1 MQTSEL
7 VQIKKSIHEESWKPA
22 YKFLPELIQKF
33 NLKVGAEIGVAFGG
47 HSEAMLSNTN
57 LELLYGIDS
66 YKHSDSYDDPMNLPQ
81 ADFDILCET
90 TKNRLAVFGD
100 RFKLIRSNSQQ
111 AVRQIDGLLDFVYID
126 AEHSYQGVW
135 QDLCTWY
142 SKIRVGG
149 LISGHDYEHI
159 AFPGVKQAI
168 DEFFRRL
175 NWQVHLEGEG
185 VWWVEKQAVNISFFI
200 PAYNCEETIEESVDS
215 ILNGNFE
222 QGDEL
227 IIVNDCSTDNTE
239 GLLERLKI
247 KYPFIKIFRHETN
260 KGGGAARNT
269 AVQNSSHPLLFCLDS
284 DNILVPG
291 SIEKLK
297 DFLVDSGADV
307 TAFQEIIFFEG
318 CKENII
324 NKWIYPDKITL
335 ADFFSRHD
343 FPGSSGNYLFT
354 KESWVRA
361 GGYSESSGALDT
373 HTFGFRQLATGSKML
388 TLPNTYY
395 CHRQGIESYFVRFSR
410 TNNLSLTLADI
421 ITPFAHLI
429 ADADW
434 QYMCGE
440 GKDNWYEN
448 INQRP
453 ICLSNEVKS
462 MQTERELQLVEVL
475 PEHKEEKKQSRN
487 SVISDGEI
495 QAIARLVNNAGNV
508 VFDVGANAGDWTT
521 EVLSQGHDVEIHLF
535 EPIPHVYKKLIQ
547 NLDKQVI
554 ANNLA
559 VGQKEEVKTFYYYEA
574 NPLLS
579 TFYRRVDVEKQGWL
593 TPPKAITVLT
603 TTIDNYCQRHGIKRI
618 NFIKIDAGGSE
629 LDVIYGAKYFL
640 ETGRIDYLQF
650 EYGGTYLDAKTS
662 LKEAFEYLQKFRYS
676 IFKILP
682 DRLEY
687 KPSFLPEDENFEF
700 SNFLAVNERFRS
712 NVLGEV
718 TDGKLNIQELCRQY
732 AIAPRG
738 VIHVGAHEGTE
749 ITAYQQMGAQK
760 VLFVEAN
767 PSVFERL
774 QANIADYPNV
784 EAVNCAI
791 ADRNGTID
799 LHVTSFDQSSSI
811 LQLKRHQEIY
821 PHITETHQITVESKT
836 LDTLLQE
843 QEVNPSD
850 FNILNIDIQGAELL
864 ALQGATNW
872 LKCVDLIN
880 TEVNYEELY
889 EGCALID
896 QLDEFLEGHGFQRAA
911 TTTPIHPSWG
921 DAIYVKKTAITS
933 SVLGMENMGRLGN
946 QVFLYAFLRTYAR
959 EHNLRVE
966 TPAWI
971 GQYLFGHNDHPISQP
986 LPQVGEQAQPYKLSE
1001 SAILNAPEPFTNVD
1015 FHGYFQFHTQY
1026 HAQHKEY
1033 FQSLFKP
1040 LPAVEA
1046 KVIKALDRLRSKGK
1060 TVVGLHL
1067 RRGDY
1072 RSVHTVVP
1080 YLTVA
1085 PSGWYKEW
1093 LDGFWETLDEPVL
1106 FIASDEIETVV
1117 GDFADYNPITV
1128 KDLGVEL
1135 PEAPFYPDFYILSQC
1150 DVLAISNSTFSFAA
1164 AMLNEQ
1170 CKFFFRPNLLKQ
1182 KMIAFDPWNSEPL
1195 LRNNPNDLPATESQ
1209 KPVKI
1214 LNIQE
1219 VALISVE
1226 DPELLWG
1233 FSIDSPTFGTH
1244 VTPSNILIG
1253 GWVIGKKSPAVKVEL
1268 IRDGEVI
1275 SNIPVNQ
1282 HRPDVAAVFPGVPLA
1297 ENSGYA
1303 IEWEIMGTLPE
1314 CEISIQAVLADDT
1327 RVSIG
1332 FVRLQEIIYSTP
1344 KDSLRAKCKLSVCA
1358 IMKDEAPYL
1367 IEWLEFHKIVGV
1379 ERFYLYNNNSSD
1391 NTLDIVQP
1399 YIQSGEVVLHD
1410 WPFSYKQQGS
1420 AYEHCLASYK
1430 QESELIAFI
1439 DLDEFLFPT
1448 EKENLI
1454 EVLEEFD
1461 SCPAVVVNML
1471 NFGSSGHEIRPEGLQ
1486 IENFTKRA
1494 EDNFEENMYVKSIVR
1509 PEQIRRPN
1517 CTHFFIPIN
1526 QESFSVTENKEPLGS
1541 SISEKLSVQKL
1552 RINHYFTR
1560 SKQEAKQKVMRGDA
1574 FFPWQKALWVM
1585 EHRDRNEVE
1594 DLTIQRFVPRLRQAV
1609 DAVISKS
1616 RIAQIVTEQWRSQ
1629 SKLYEMQIQLE
1640 EFQTELARTQ
1650 KNLAF
1655 SESQL
1660 HQTEQQLKQSNY
1672 RVQQFDVDLQRISK
1686 VKESNPLQRKILAVV
1701 DVTPAYPEALEWLRG
1716 FNLDSPTVGKV
1727 DNNEILISGWVLG
1740 KIDRA
1745 VAVEFIYNDE
1755 TVLTIPVNGYRSD
1768 VVSAYPELPLAANST
1783 YEARLKIAVK
1793 QPEFEVLLQAVLANE
1808 TRVKLGVVRL
1818 QEVEYKFP
1826 LGNQKQKY
1834 RMKWFFAINEASPGF
1849 EIYSQMIKV
1858 AVYTAQ
1864 QNTSLEPYCIYDG
1877 EENELTDWLQK
1888 NGVKIIYHRIPHYE
1902 KLQTQYPCYSTV
1914 AFGAFLRIEIPKIV
1928 EIYEMQDEY
1937 VLYTDCDVMFFHDV
1951 VDYLQGVTCEY
1962 LAATPEHDPN
1972 NWEYFNSGVLYMNV
1986 KNLQKTQKEFD
1997 DFIDKNLD
2005 QILQLAY
2012 DQGAY
2017 NLFFKDKWDRLDIQ
2031 LNWKSYWNFTPEA
2044 KIIHFHGPKPT
2055 QAEEIKNQIAPASS
2069 MLLANGFY
2077 WLNTG
2082 IWQFIYEKIEELDA
2096 GILLKIAECEEVA
2109 PHLEEPREELAQSQT
2124 KLEQNPG
2131 GFEQFTTKLQK
2142 VQEELQPIKEEL
2154 EIRQVQYQKTQE
2166 ELAQTKS
2173 ELIEVQAQL
2182 QEMESAAAPLNQLA
2196 ELYLAQGQ
2204 LEEAIAVCEQS
2215 LKIQPKFAPAYKTLG
2230 NVFQAQGKLDEGK
2243 SYYLRALEIQP
2254 DFAQA
2259 LANLGTIHAQ
2269 QQQWQEAI
2277 AAYQKA
2283 IAIQPNFPGV
2293 YRNLAKVFSQVGK
2306 PDEVVECCYAAAIL
2320 EPKTTAEEYFNLGNT
2335 LLEQGKQERAIVC
2348 YRRAVELNPDEVE
2361 VYYKLGETL
2370 AKVGQLEEA
2379 ISAYRRAIELTSS
2392 N

>member
-1 MQTSEL
+1 MGLGDCRQLML
-7 VQIKKSIHEESWKPA
+7 V
-22 YKFLPELIQKF
+22 
-33 NLKVGAEIGVAFGG
+33 LKNE
-47 HSEAMLSNTN
+47 
-57 LELLYGIDS
+57 Y
-66 YKHSDSYDDPMNLPQ
+66 NLPT
-81 ADFDILCET
+81 FVET
-90 TKNRLAVFGD
+90 GTWKGDTSVWASQHFQKVFTVEFAKHIYESTSSMYSHVKNIEFLWGHTKEQL
-100 RFKLIRSNSQQ
+100 KLVVPQLKEP
-111 AVRQIDGLLDFVYID
+111 ALFWLD
-126 AEHSYQGVW
+126 AHW
-135 QDLCTWY
+135 M
-142 SKIRVGG
+142 GG
-149 LISGHDYEHI
+149 GTAGEN
-159 AFPGVKQAI
+159 
-168 DEFFRRL
+168 DEC
-175 NWQVHLEGEG
+175 
-185 VWWVEKQAVNISFFI
+185 
-200 PAYNCEETIEESVDS
+200 P
-215 ILNGNFE
+215 
-222 QGDEL
+222 
-227 IIVNDCSTDNTE
+227 
-239 GLLERLKI
+239 LLEELEIIKNSECEHFILIDDARLFLSPPPSPHRIEQWPSLNEIIATLSAKTSR
-247 KYPFIKIFRHETN
+247 YTVIFEDAIVSVPERAKSVVALFCQETN
-260 KGGGAARNT
+260 TQAWEEFLRTGELRIAT
-269 AVQNSSHPLLFCLDS
+269 A
-284 DNILVPG
+284 
-291 SIEKLK
+291 
-297 DFLVDSGADV
+297 
-307 TAFQEIIFFEG
+307 
-318 CKENII
+318 
-324 NKWIYPDKITL
+324 
-335 ADFFSRHD
+335 
-343 FPGSSGNYLFT
+343 
-354 KESWVRA
+354 
-361 GGYSESSGALDT
+361 
-373 HTFGFRQLATGSKML
+373 
-388 TLPNTYY
+388 LPK
-395 CHRQGIESYFVRFSR
+395 HQ
-410 TNNLSLTLADI
+410 
-421 ITPFAHLI
+421 
-429 ADADW
+429 
-434 QYMCGE
+434 
-440 GKDNWYEN
+440 
-448 INQRP
+448 
-453 ICLSNEVKS
+453 
-462 MQTERELQLVEVL
+462 
-475 PEHKEEKKQSRN
+475 EKKKEAEKTTN
-487 SVISDGEI
+487 STFQGSGESQVISRFI
-495 QAIARLVNNAGNV
+495 NAGNI
-508 VFDVGANAGDWTT
+508 VFDVGANAGNWTA
-521 EVLSQGHDVEIHLF
+521 EVLSQQPDVEIHLF
-535 EPIPHVYKKLIQ
+535 EPIPYVYKKLIQ
-547 NLDKQVI
+547 NLDKNLVY
-554 ANNLA
+554 NNLA
-559 VGQKEEVKTFYYYEA
+559 VGKKEEVKKFYYYE
-574 NPLLS
+574 NHSLLS
-579 TFYRRVDVEKQGWL
+579 TFYRRLDVEKQIPLGV
-593 TPPKAITVLT
+593 PKELTVLT
-603 TTIDNYCQRHGIKRI
+603 TNIDNYCQRHGINRI
-618 NFIKIDAGGSE
+618 NFIKVDVGGGE

-640 ETGRIDYLQF
+640 ETGRVDYLQF
-650 EYGGTYLDAKTS
+650 EYGGTYLDSKTT
-662 LKEAFEYLQKFRYS
+662 LKEVFEYLQQFRYS

-682 DRLEY
+682 DRLEH
-687 KPSFLPEDENFEF
+687 KPTFLPEDENFEF

-718 TDGKLNIQELCRQY
+718 TDGKLNIQELCQQHS
-732 AIAPRG
+732 IVPRG
-738 VIHVGAHEGTE
+738 VIHVGAHEGAE
-749 ITAYQQMGAQK
+749 ITGYQHMGAQK

-767 PSVFERL
+767 PTVFERL
-774 QANIADYPNV
+774 EANIAVYPNV

-811 LQLKRHQEIY
+811 LQLKHHQEIY
-821 PHITETHQITVESKT
+821 PHITETHQITVQSKT

-843 QEVNPSD
+843 QELNPSD

-872 LKCVDLIN
+872 LKCVELIN

-889 EGCALID
+889 EGCALIE
-896 QLDEFLEGHGFQRAA
+896 QLDEFLEKQGFYRVA

-921 DAIYVKKTAITS
+921 DAIYVKKPAITS

-946 QVFLYAFLRTYAR
+946 QVFLYAFLRMYAR
-959 EHNLRVE
+959 EHNFRLE

-971 GQYLFGHNDHPISQP
+971 GQYLFGHNDAPISGP

-1001 SAILNAPEPFTNVD
+1001 SAILNAPEPFKNVD
-1015 FHGYFQFHTQY
+1015 FHGYFQLHTQY

-1040 LPAVEA
+1040 VPEVEA
-1046 KVIKALDRLRSKGK
+1046 KVREALDCLRSKGK

-1072 RSVHTVVP
+1072 RTVHTVVP

-1093 LDGFWETLDEPVL
+1093 LDGLWETLDEPVL
-1106 FIASDEIETVV
+1106 FIASDEVETVI
-1117 GDFADYNPITV
+1117 GDFAEYHPITV
-1128 KDLGVEL
+1128 KDLGVEM

-1195 LRNNPNDLPATESQ
+1195 LRDNPNNLPAIVSQ
-1209 KPVKI
+1209 KSVKI

-1219 VALISVE
+1219 VALISPE

-1233 FSIDSPTFGTH
+1233 FNMDSPTFGTH
-1244 VTPSNILIG
+1244 ATPGNILIG

-1275 SNIPVNQ
+1275 SSIPVNQ
-1282 HRPDVAAVFPGVPLA
+1282 HRPDVARVFPGVPLA

-1303 IEWEIMGTLPE
+1303 TEWEIRGTLAE
-1314 CEISIQAVLADDT
+1314 CKIFVQAVLADDT
-1327 RVSIG
+1327 RVNIG

-1344 KDSLRAKCKLSVCA
+1344 KNSRRKKCKLSICA

-1379 ERFYLYNNNSSD
+1379 ERFYLYNNNSTD
-1391 NTLDIVQP
+1391 NTLDIVEP
-1399 YIQSGEVVLHD
+1399 YVQSGEVVLHD

-1448 EKENLI
+1448 EKESLI

-1461 SCPAVVVNML
+1461 SFPAVVVNML
-1471 NFGSSGHEIRPEGLQ
+1471 NFGSSGHQIRPEGLQ
-1486 IENFTKRA
+1486 VQNFTKRA

-1509 PEQIRRPN
+1509 PEQILRPN

-1541 SISEKLSVQKL
+1541 SISERLSVQKL

-1594 DLTIQRFVPRLRQAV
+1594 DLTIQRFVPRLREAV

-1640 EFQTELARTQ
+1640 EFQTELDQTR

-1660 HQTEQQLKQSNY
+1660 HQTEQQLKESNY
-1672 RVQQFDVDLQRISK
+1672 RVQQFDVDLQKIPK
-1686 VKESNPLQRKILAVV
+1686 IKESNPLQRKILAVV

-1716 FNLDSPTVGKV
+1716 FNVDSPAVGKV

-1740 KIDRA
+1740 KSDRA
-1745 VAVEFIYNDE
+1745 VAVEFIYNNE
-1755 TVLTIPVNGYRSD
+1755 TVLTAAVNGYRSD
-1768 VVSAYPELPLAANST
+1768 VVSAYPELPLAENSA
-1783 YEARLKIAVK
+1783 YEARLHIAAK
-1793 QPEFEVLLQAVLANE
+1793 QPESELLIQAVLANE
-1808 TRVKLGVVRL
+1808 TRVKLAVVRL

-1826 LGNQKQKY
+1826 LGKKQKY

-1877 EENELTDWLQK
+1877 EDNELTDWLQK

-1902 KLQTQYPCYSTV
+1902 KLQTQYPLYSTV

-1928 EIYEMQDEY
+1928 EIYEMPDEY

-1951 VDYLQGVTCEY
+1951 VDYLEGVTCEY

-2031 LNWKSYWNFTPEA
+2031 LNWKSYWNFTHEA

-2069 MLLANGFY
+2069 MVLANSFY

-2082 IWQFIYEKIEELDA
+2082 IWQFIYEKIEELDS

-2109 PHLEEPREELAQSQT
+2109 PHLEEPREELAQSQI

-2131 GFEQFTTKLQK
+2131 GFDKFTTKLQQ
-2142 VQEELQPIKEEL
+2142 VQEELQPIKQEL

-2166 ELAQTKS
+2166 ELEQTKS
-2173 ELIEVQAQL
+2173 QLIEVKTQL
-2182 QEMESAAAPLNQLA
+2182 KDMESVAAPLNQLA
-2196 ELYLAQGQ
+2196 ELYLAQGK
-2204 LEEAIAVCEQS
+2204 LEDAIAVCQQS

-2269 QQQWQEAI
+2269 QQHWQEAI
-2277 AAYQKA
+2277 ACYQKA
-2283 IAIQPNFPGV
+2283 IAIQPNFAGV
-2293 YRNLAKVFSQVGK
+2293 YRNLAKVFSQIGK
-2306 PDEVVECCYAAAIL
+2306 PDEAVECSYAALIL
-2320 EPKTTAEEYFNLGNT
+2320 QPETTAEEYFNLGNT
-2335 LLEQGKQERAIVC
+2335 LLEQGKKERAIVC
-2348 YRRAVELNPDEVE
+2348 YRRAIYLDPNFSDAQK
-2361 VYYKLGETL
+2361 KLGEIMAVVT
-2370 AKVGQLEEA
+2370 E
-2379 ISAYRRAIELTSS
+2379 
-2392 N
+2392 

>member
-7 VQIKKSIHEESWKPA
+7 VELKKSIHEESWKPA

-66 YKHSDSYDDPMNLPQ
+66 YQHSDSYDDPMNLPQ

-100 RFKLIRSNSQQ
+100 RFRLIRSNSQQ
-111 AVRQIDGLLDFVYID
+111 AMGQINGLLDFVYID

-142 SKIRVGG
+142 NKIRVGG

-175 NWQVHLEGEG
+175 NWQVNLEGEG
-185 VWWVEKQAVNISFFI
+185 VWWVEKQPTNISFFI
-200 PAYNCEETIEESVDS
+200 PAYNCEQTIEESVDS

-239 GLLERLKI
+239 GILERLKI

-269 AVQNSSHPLLFCLDS
+269 AVQNASHPLLFCLDS
-284 DNILVPG
+284 DNILVPE
-291 SIEKLK
+291 SIQKLK
-297 DFLVDSGADV
+297 EFLVNSGADV
-307 TAFQEIIFFEG
+307 AAFQEIHFFEG

-324 NKWIYPDKITL
+324 NKWIYQDQITL

-343 FPGSSGNYLFT
+343 VPGASGNYLFT

-395 CHRQGIESYFVRFSR
+395 SHRQGIESYFVKFSR
-410 TNNLSLTLADI
+410 TNNSSLILADSI
-421 ITPFAHLI
+421 APFAYLI

-453 ICLSNEVKS
+453 ICLKNEVKNL
-462 MQTERELQLVEVL
+462 QTETELQPVAAL
-475 PEHKEEKKQSRN
+475 PKQQEEKKKSRN
-487 SVISDGEI
+487 SEMISNGES
-495 QAIARLVNNAGNV
+495 QVIARFISAGNV
-508 VFDVGANAGDWTT
+508 VFDVGANAGDWTA

-554 ANNLA
+554 SNNLA
-559 VGQKEEVKTFYYYEA
+559 VGQKKEVKTFHYYEDHSF
-574 NPLLS
+574 LS

-593 TPPKAITVLT
+593 NTPKKITVLT
-603 TTIDNYCQRHGIKRI
+603 TTIDNYCQHHDINRI
-618 NFIKIDAGGSE
+618 NFIKIDVGGGE
-629 LDVIYGAKYFL
+629 LDVLYGAKHFL

-662 LKEAFEYLQKFRYS
+662 LKEVFEYLQKFRYS

-700 SNFLAVNERFRS
+700 SNFLAVNERFHS

-718 TDGKLNIQELCRQY
+718 TDGKLNIQELCSQY
-732 AIAPRG
+732 SIAPRG

-791 ADRNGTID
+791 GDRNGTID

-811 LQLKRHQEIY
+811 LQLKRHQDIY
-821 PHITETHQITVESKT
+821 PHITETHQITVLSKT

-843 QEVNPSD
+843 QELNPSD

-872 LKCVDLIN
+872 LKSVELIN

-921 DAIYVKKTAITS
+921 DAIYVKKSAITS

-971 GQYLFGHNDHPISQP
+971 GQYLFGHNDAPISQP
-986 LPQVGEQAQPYKLSE
+986 LPLVGEQPQPYKLSE
-1001 SAILNAPEPFTNVD
+1001 SAILNAPEPLKNVD

-1040 LPAVEA
+1040 VPEVEA
-1046 KVIKALDRLRSKGK
+1046 KVREALDHLRSKGK

-1093 LDGFWETLDEPVL
+1093 LDGFWETLDQPVL

-1117 GDFADYNPITV
+1117 ESFAEYHPITV
-1128 KDLGVEL
+1128 RDLGVEM

-1170 CKFFFRPNLLKQ
+1170 GKFFFRPHLQKQ

-1195 LRNNPNDLPATESQ
+1195 LRDNPNDLPATGSQ
-1209 KPVKI
+1209 KPIKI

-1219 VALISVE
+1219 VSLISPE

-1233 FSIDSPTFGTH
+1233 FSIDSPTFRTH
-1244 VTPSNILIG
+1244 ATPSNILIG

-1275 SNIPVNQ
+1275 RDILVNQ

-1303 IEWEIMGTLPE
+1303 TEWEITGTLPE
-1314 CEISIQAVLADDT
+1314 CEISIQAVLADET
-1327 RVSIG
+1327 RVKFG
-1332 FVRLQEIIYSTP
+1332 VVRWQETIYHTP
-1344 KDSLRAKCKLSVCA
+1344 SNNERAKCELSVGA

-1379 ERFYLYNNNSSD
+1379 ERFYLYNNNSTD
-1391 NTLDIVQP
+1391 NTLDILQP
-1399 YIQSGEVVLHD
+1399 YLQSGEVILHD
-1410 WPFSYKQQGS
+1410 WPVTPGQMS
-1420 AYEHCLASYK
+1420 AYEHCLSAYK
-1430 QESELIAFI
+1430 TESEWIAFI

-1448 EKENLI
+1448 EKDDLK
-1454 EVLEEFD
+1454 EVLKEFD
-1461 SCPAVVVNML
+1461 GVAGVGVNQL
-1471 NFGSSGHEIRPEGLQ
+1471 FFGSSGHEVRPEGLQ
-1486 IENFTKRA
+1486 IEHFTKRA
-1494 EDNFEENMYVKSIVR
+1494 ADNLDNHKYVKSIVR
-1509 PEQIRRPN
+1509 SQQVLRPS
-1517 CTHFFIPIN
+1517 CPHFFIPI
-1526 QESFSVTENKEPLGS
+1526 SKDTFSVTENREPLS
-1541 SISEKLSVQKL
+1541 CSIAEKNSVQKL
-1552 RINHYFTR
+1552 RINHYYTKSQEEMKLKLIRGWACGVENLR
-1560 SKQEAKQKVMRGDA
+1560 SWLDFEY
-1574 FFPWQKALWVM
+1574 
-1585 EHRDRNEVE
+1585 HDRNEVE
-1594 DLTIQRFVPRLRQAV
+1594 DLTIQRFVPKLRQAV
-1609 DAVISKS
+1609 DAVISQS
-1616 RIAQIVTEQWRSQ
+1616 RIAQILAEQWHLKT
-1629 SKLYEMQIQLE
+1629 KLYQMQM
-1640 EFQTELARTQ
+1640 EL
-1650 KNLAF
+1650 
-1655 SESQL
+1655 
-1660 HQTEQQLKQSNY
+1660 
-1672 RVQQFDVDLQRISK
+1672 
-1686 VKESNPLQRKILAVV
+1686 
-1701 DVTPAYPEALEWLRG
+1701 
-1716 FNLDSPTVGKV
+1716 
-1727 DNNEILISGWVLG
+1727 
-1740 KIDRA
+1740 
-1745 VAVEFIYNDE
+1745 
-1755 TVLTIPVNGYRSD
+1755 
-1768 VVSAYPELPLAANST
+1768 
-1783 YEARLKIAVK
+1783 
-1793 QPEFEVLLQAVLANE
+1793 
-1808 TRVKLGVVRL
+1808 
-1818 QEVEYKFP
+1818 
-1826 LGNQKQKY
+1826 
-1834 RMKWFFAINEASPGF
+1834 EAS
-1849 EIYSQMIKV
+1849 E
-1858 AVYTAQ
+1858 
-1864 QNTSLEPYCIYDG
+1864 
-1877 EENELTDWLQK
+1877 
-1888 NGVKIIYHRIPHYE
+1888 
-1902 KLQTQYPCYSTV
+1902 
-1914 AFGAFLRIEIPKIV
+1914 
-1928 EIYEMQDEY
+1928 
-1937 VLYTDCDVMFFHDV
+1937 
-1951 VDYLQGVTCEY
+1951 
-1962 LAATPEHDPN
+1962 
-1972 NWEYFNSGVLYMNV
+1972 
-1986 KNLQKTQKEFD
+1986 
-1997 DFIDKNLD
+1997 
-2005 QILQLAY
+2005 
-2012 DQGAY
+2012 
-2017 NLFFKDKWDRLDIQ
+2017 
-2031 LNWKSYWNFTPEA
+2031 
-2044 KIIHFHGPKPT
+2044 
-2055 QAEEIKNQIAPASS
+2055 
-2069 MLLANGFY
+2069 
-2077 WLNTG
+2077 
-2082 IWQFIYEKIEELDA
+2082 
-2096 GILLKIAECEEVA
+2096 
-2109 PHLEEPREELAQSQT
+2109 T
-2124 KLEQNPG
+2124 KQHQNPG
-2131 GFEQFTTKLQK
+2131 DFEQLTTKLQQ

-2154 EIRQVQYQKTQE
+2154 ELSQVQCHKTQE

-2173 ELIEVQAQL
+2173 QLIEAQTKL
-2182 QEMESAAAPLNQLA
+2182 QEMESAAVPLNQLA
-2196 ELYLAQGQ
+2196 ELYLVQGK
-2204 LEEAIAVCEQS
+2204 LEDAIAVCHQS

-2230 NVFQAQGKLDEGK
+2230 NVLQAQGKLDEAK
-2243 SYYLRALEIQP
+2243 SWYIRALEIQP
-2254 DFAQA
+2254 DFAPA
-2259 LANLGTIHAQ
+2259 LANLGTIYAM
-2269 QQQWQEAI
+2269 QQQWEKAI
-2277 AAYQKA
+2277 ASYQKA
-2283 IAIQPNFPGV
+2283 IAIQPNFAGV
-2293 YRNLAKVFSQVGK
+2293 YRNLAKVFSQIGK
-2306 PDEVVECCYAAAIL
+2306 PDEAVECCYAAVIL
-2320 EPKTTAEEYFNLGNT
+2320 EPRTTAEEYFSLGNT

>member
-1 MQTSEL
+1 METSEL
-7 VQIKKSIHEESWKPA
+7 VELKKSIHEESWKPA
-22 YKFLPELIQKF
+22 YKFLPDLIQKF

-47 HSEAMLSNTN
+47 HSEAILSNTN

-66 YKHSDSYDDPMNLPQ
+66 YQHSDSYDDPMNLPQ

-100 RFKLIRSNSQQ
+100 RFRLIRLDSQQ
-111 AVRQIDGLLDFVYID
+111 AIGQIDGLLDFVYID

-175 NWQVHLEGEG
+175 DWQVHLEGEG

-200 PAYNCEETIEESVDS
+200 PAYNCEKTLEEAVDS
-215 ILNGNFE
+215 ILKGNFE

-227 IIVNDCSTDNTE
+227 IIVNDCSVDNTA
-239 GLLERLKI
+239 GILESLKT

-269 AVQNSSHPLLFCLDS
+269 AVQNASNPLLFCLDS

-291 SIEKLK
+291 SIQKLK
-297 DFLVDSGADV
+297 EFLVNSGADV
-307 TAFQEIIFFEG
+307 AAFQEIHFFEG
-318 CKENII
+318 RKENII
-324 NKWIYPDKITL
+324 NKWIYQDKITL

-343 FPGSSGNYLFT
+343 VPGASGNYLFT

-388 TLPNTYY
+388 TLPHTYY

-421 ITPFAHLI
+421 IAPFAHLI

-448 INQRP
+448 IKQRP
-453 ICLSNEVKS
+453 INLSNEVKS
-462 MQTERELQLVEVL
+462 RQTETELQLVAVL
-475 PEHKEEKKQSRN
+475 PNDREENKQSRN
-487 SVISDGEI
+487 SVISEGES
-495 QAIARLVNNAGNV
+495 QAIARFINNAGKV
-508 VFDVGANAGDWTT
+508 VFDVGANAGDWTA

-547 NLDKQVI
+547 NIDKKVI
-554 ANNLA
+554 SNNLA
-559 VGQKEEVKTFYYYEA
+559 VGQKEEVKRFYYYED

-579 TFYRRVDVEKQGWL
+579 TFYRRFDVEKEGWL
-593 TPPKAITVLT
+593 NPPKEILLLT
-603 TTIDNYCQRHGIKRI
+603 TTIDNYCQRHGLKRI
-618 NFIKIDAGGSE
+618 NFIKIDVGGGE
-629 LDVIYGAKYFL
+629 LDVLYGAKHFL
-640 ETGRIDYLQF
+640 ETGRVDYLQF
-650 EYGGTYLDAKTS
+650 EYGGTYIDSKTT

-700 SNFLAVNERFRS
+700 SNFLAVNERFHS

-767 PSVFERL
+767 PAVFERL
-774 QANIADYPNV
+774 QANLTGMPDV
-784 EAVNCAI
+784 RSVNCAI
-791 ADRNGTID
+791 GDRNGSVD

-821 PHITETHQITVESKT
+821 PHITETHQITVQSKT

-843 QEVNPSD
+843 QELNPSD

-872 LKCVDLIN
+872 LKSVELIN

-896 QLDEFLEGHGFQRAA
+896 QLDEFLEGHGFQRVA

-921 DAIYVKKTAITS
+921 DAIYVKKPAITS

-946 QVFLYAFLRTYAR
+946 QIFLYAFLRTYAR
-959 EHNLRVE
+959 EHNLRVV

-971 GQYLFGHNDHPISQP
+971 GQYLFGHHDAPISQP
-986 LPQVGEQAQPYKLSE
+986 LPIVGEQAQPYKLSE
-1001 SAILNAPEPFTNVD
+1001 SAILNAPEPLKNVD
-1015 FHGYFQFHTQY
+1015 FQGYFQFHTQY

-1040 LPAVEA
+1040 LPEVAA
-1046 KVIKALDRLRSKGK
+1046 KVIEALDRLRSKGK

-1093 LDGFWETLDEPVL
+1093 LDGLWETLDEPVL

-1128 KDLGVEL
+1128 KDLGVEM

-1150 DVLAISNSTFSFAA
+1150 DVLAISNSTFSFTA
-1164 AMLNEQ
+1164 AMLNER
-1170 CKFFFRPNLLKQ
+1170 CKFFFRPNLRKQ
-1182 KMIAFDPWNSEPL
+1182 KIIAFDPWNSEPL
-1195 LRNNPNDLPATESQ
+1195 LRDNPNDWPATGYQ
-1209 KPVKI
+1209 KPIKI

-1219 VALISVE
+1219 VSLISPE

-1244 VTPSNILIG
+1244 ATASNILIG

-1314 CEISIQAVLADDT
+1314 CEISIQAVLADET

-1379 ERFYLYNNNSSD
+1379 ERFYLYNNNSTD
-1391 NTLDIVQP
+1391 NTLDIVEP
-1399 YIQSGEVVLHD
+1399 YVQSGEVVLHD

-1430 QESELIAFI
+1430 QESEWIAFI

-1448 EKENLI
+1448 EKEKLI

-1509 PEQIRRPN
+1509 PEQILRPN

-1541 SISEKLSVQKL
+1541 SISERLSVQKL

-1640 EFQTELARTQ
+1640 EFQAELAQTR

-1740 KIDRA
+1740 KSDRA

-1755 TVLTIPVNGYRSD
+1755 TVFTTTVSGYRSD
-1768 VVSAYPELPLAANST
+1768 VVSAYPELPLAENSA
-1783 YEARLKIAVK
+1783 YEARLHIAAK
-1793 QPEFEVLLQAVLANE
+1793 QPESEVLIQAVLANE

-1877 EENELTDWLQK
+1877 KDNEFTDWLQK

-1902 KLQTQYPCYSTV
+1902 KLQTQYPLYATV

-1928 EIYEMQDEY
+1928 EIYEILDEY

-1997 DFIDKNLD
+1997 DFIDQNFE
-2005 QILQLAY
+2005 QILHLAY

-2017 NLFFKDKWDRLDIQ
+2017 NLFFKDKWERLDIQ
-2031 LNWKSYWNFTPEA
+2031 LNWKSYWHFSPEA

-2096 GILLKIAECEEVA
+2096 GILVKPTECEQIE
-2109 PHLEEPREELAQSQT
+2109 PQLEEAPKELEESQT
-2124 KLEQNPG
+2124 KLHQNAG
-2131 GFEQFTTKLQK
+2131 GFEQFTTKLQQ

-2154 EIRQVQYQKTQE
+2154 ELRQVQYQKTQE

-2173 ELIEVQAQL
+2173 QLIEVQAQL
-2182 QEMESAAAPLNQLA
+2182 QQMESAAAPLNQLA
-2196 ELYLAQGQ
+2196 ELYLVQGK
-2204 LEEAIAVCEQS
+2204 LEDAIAVCEQV
-2215 LKIQPKFAPAYKTLG
+2215 LKIKPKFAPAYKTLG
-2230 NVFQAQGKLDEGK
+2230 NVLQAQGKLDEAK
-2243 SYYLRALEIQP
+2243 SWYIRALEVQP
-2254 DFAQA
+2254 DFAPA

-2277 AAYQKA
+2277 ASYQKA
-2283 IAIQPNFPGV
+2283 IAIQPNFAGV
-2293 YRNLAKVFSQVGK
+2293 YRNLARVFSQIGK
-2306 PDEVVECCYAAAIL
+2306 PDEAVECSYAAVIL
-2320 EPKTTAEEYFNLGNT
+2320 EPETTAEEYFNLGNT

-2348 YRRAVELNPDEVE
+2348 YRRAVYLNPNFSEAHDKLDELMAV
-2361 VYYKLGETL
+2361 GE
-2370 AKVGQLEEA
+2370 
-2379 ISAYRRAIELTSS
+2379 
-2392 N
+2392 